1 MADTRITDIVV
12 ATDGSDPAAAAVD
25 AAIGVA
31 AGTGATLHA
40 CTVVNPFPTGQSLA
54 DLRKHREEADDRVES
69 IAARADEA
77 GVEAVAT
84 VREGM
89 PADELL
95 AYVDE
100 VGADMVVLGTH
111 GRGGARR
118 VLLGSVA
125 ETVVRTADVPVLVV
139 HGNGVEPEWGT
150 GSRLLVAT
158 DGSDAVAPAER
169 VGVDLAATLGARLT
183 AVSAVDQARALTD
196 AGGGVLTN
204 ETIESVRR
212 ALTDRATDAVDRALD
227 RAEEAGVDADGEVVD
242 GEPSRAVCG
251 YARDA
256 DADLI
261 IVGTHGRTGVRRVVL
276 GSVAERVLRAADR
289 PVLVVP
295 ASADT
300 FEEDEPTGAAAEDE
314 QPM

>member
-1 MADTRITDIVV
+1 MDDTSFTDIVV

-25 AAIGVA
+25 AAIGLA

-54 DLRKHREEADDRVES
+54 DIRKRREEADERVES
-69 IAARADEA
+69 IAARADA
-77 GVEAVAT
+77 TGVDAVAT
-84 VREGM
+84 VREGV

-100 VGADMVVLGTH
+100 VGAGMVVIGTH

-139 HGNGVEPEWGT
+139 HGDGVEGEWGSE
-150 GSRLLVAT
+150 SRVLLAT

-169 VGVDLAATLGARLT
+169 IGVDLAATLGARLT
-183 AVSAVDQARALTD
+183 AVSAVDQARALTS

-204 ETIESVRR
+204 ETVESVKR
-212 ALTDRATDAVDRALD
+212 ALTTRATDAVDRALD
-227 RAEEAGVDADGEVVD
+227 RAEAVGVDADGEVIE
-242 GEPSRAVCG
+242 GEPSRAVCR
-251 YARDA
+251 YARDSN
-256 DADLI
+256 ADLLV
-261 IVGTHGRTGVRRVVL
+261 VGTHGRTGVRRVVL
-276 GSVAERVLRAADR
+276 GSVAERILRAADR

-295 ASADT
+295 ATAGSLDEARANADT
-300 FEEDEPTGAAAEDE
+300 ESEG
-314 QPM
+314 

>member
-1 MADTRITDIVV
+1 MDETRLTDVVV

-25 AAIGVA
+25 AAIGLA
-31 AGTGATLHA
+31 AGTGATLHV
-40 CTVVNPFPTGQSLA
+40 CTVVNPFPTGQSLV
-54 DLRKHREEADDRVES
+54 DLRKHREEADER
-69 IAARADEA
+69 
-77 GVEAVAT
+77 VEAVAARAEDAGVDAVTT

-100 VGADMVVLGTH
+100 VDADMVIVGTH

-125 ETVVRTADVPVLVV
+125 ETVVRTAEVPVLVV
-139 HGNGVEPEWGT
+139 HGDSVDSEWGSE
-150 GSRLLVAT
+150 SRLLLAT

-169 VGVDLAATLGARLT
+169 IGVDLAATLGARLT
-183 AVSAVDQARALTD
+183 AVSAVDQARALTN

-212 ALTDRATDAVDRALD
+212 ALTTRATDAVDRALGG
-227 RAEEAGVDADGEVVD
+227 AEEVGVDADGEVID

-256 DADLI
+256 DADVV

-276 GSVAERVLRAADR
+276 GSVAERILRAADR

-295 ASADT
+295 ASVET
-300 FEEDEPTGAAAEDE
+300 FDGAGSVE
-314 QPM
+314 

>member
-1 MADTRITDIVV
+1 MDDTSFTDIVV

-25 AAIGVA
+25 AAIGLA
-31 AGTGATLHA
+31 AGTGATLHV
-40 CTVVNPFPTGQSLA
+40 CTVVNPFPTGQSLT
-54 DLRKHREEADDRVES
+54 DLRKNREEADERVES
-69 IAARADEA
+69 IVARAEDA
-77 GVEAVAT
+77 GVDAVAT

-95 AYVDE
+95 AYVEE
-100 VGADMVVLGTH
+100 VGAEMVVIGTH

-139 HGNGVEPEWGT
+139 HGDGVEVEWGSE
-150 GSRLLVAT
+150 SRFLLAT
-158 DGSDAVAPAER
+158 DGSDAVTPAER
-169 VGVDLAATLGARLT
+169 IGVDLATTLGGRLT
-183 AVSAVDQARALTD
+183 AVSAVDQARALTN

-204 ETIESVRR
+204 ETIESVKR
-212 ALTDRATDAVDRALD
+212 AVTNRATDAVDRALD
-227 RAEEAGVDADGEVVD
+227 RAEEAGVDADGEVIE
-242 GEPSRAVCG
+242 GEPSRAICG

-256 DADLI
+256 DADVV

-276 GSVAERVLRAADR
+276 GSVAERILRAADR

-295 ASADT
+295 AAARSFAEAGAESDAD
-300 FEEDEPTGAAAEDE
+300 AESE
-314 QPM
+314 K